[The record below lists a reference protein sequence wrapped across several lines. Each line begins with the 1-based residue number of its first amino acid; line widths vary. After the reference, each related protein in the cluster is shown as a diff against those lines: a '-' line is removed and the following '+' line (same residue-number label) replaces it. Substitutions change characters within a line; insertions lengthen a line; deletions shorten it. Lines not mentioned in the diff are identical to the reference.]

1 MLENANVVY
10 VAHPYGGLSF
20 NYERTSSIMKLLCE
34 KFPNIT
40 FVSPIHAYGFMYE
53 AVDYEKGIRM
63 CFKLLDLCDT
73 VLLCGDWENSR
84 GCRMEKEYAI
94 QNNKGVEVL

>member
-1 MLENANVVY
+1 MLENAKVVY
-10 VAHPYGGLSF
+10 VAHPYGGLSS
-20 NYERTSSIMKLLCE
+20 NYESISSIMRLLCE

-53 AVDYEKGIRM
+53 AVDYEKGI
-63 CFKLLDLCDT
+63 
-73 VLLCGDWENSR
+73 SR
-84 GCRMEKEYAI
+84 GCKMEKEYAI